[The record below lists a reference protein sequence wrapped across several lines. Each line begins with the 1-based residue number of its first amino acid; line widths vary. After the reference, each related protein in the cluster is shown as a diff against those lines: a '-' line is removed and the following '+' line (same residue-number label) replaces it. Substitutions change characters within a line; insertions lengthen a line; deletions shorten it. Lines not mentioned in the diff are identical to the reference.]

1 MPPGSSLQAHGI
13 HLGRETNPARLADC
27 PAQLKDL
34 FTLILSVQS
43 LHPDKFGGGP
53 EGQHLVQSTP
63 VMQYESEL
71 KLEANELARNC
82 NDYKRPDDKEEK
94 WVEVQQPIV
103 FYRFNREAEEF
114 YIRKRHHHW

>member
-1 MPPGSSLQAHGI
+1 MPSDSSLQDHGI
-13 HLGRETNPARLADC
+13 RLKKGKTSASLADS

-34 FTLILSVQS
+34 FTLISSVRS
-43 LHPDKFGGGP
+43 LESDCFGGRP
-53 EGQHLVQSTP
+53 ERHHLVQSTP

-71 KLEANELARNC
+71 KLEAYELARNC
-82 NDYKRPDDKEEK
+82 NDYKRPDDNEEK

-114 YIRKRHHHW
+114 YTRKRHHHW